1 MCKPAHVYDKYI
13 KELDSL
19 KVVVEQA
26 VDNFNT
32 VDSSQCYNTYSK
44 QYTYSTFI
52 NAHLKDTVT
61 KEQAEGMQRFFAI
74 GKPLNDYLAMRPL
87 WLTEARLRI
96 KQVSA
101 LTNDLKNG
109 SIETGEA
116 IEYINEE
123 KKQSE
128 KIIEELKINTALI
141 RKHLELYA
149 KNLPVVESVLRNINS
164 EKLPDLM
171 KPEIRRH

>member
-1 MCKPAHVYDKYI
+1 MCKPTHAYDKYI

-32 VDSSQCYNTYSK
+32 VDSIMCYNAYSK
-44 QYTYSTFI
+44 HYTYSTFI
-52 NAHLKDTVT
+52 NTHLNDTVT
-61 KEQAEGMQRFFAI
+61 KEQAEALQSFFAT

-101 LTNDLKNG
+101 LTVDLKNG
-109 SIETGEA
+109 SVETGEA
-116 IEYINEE
+116 VEFINEE

-141 RKHLELYA
+141 RKQLEAYT
-149 KNLPVVESVLRNINS
+149 KNLPVVEGVLRSINLNT
-164 EKLPDLM
+164 LPELI
-171 KPEIRRH
+171 KPELNKR